1 MATVL
6 AKGEVEGRGF
16 IVKGG
21 GEKKKFIIEDSDEMS
36 PRELEEIKLAAW
48 SMSLR
53 CGQSNSS
60 GLSEE
65 KPAGGSQYRSG
76 RLGLRRIP
84 GHRYPGRREGARRL
98 ERSDNSD
105 PTAALLGGKAL
116 QPVLSG
122 RPINSEWLDFNS
134 LSRYID
140 RPPEAEEVKLTD
152 WGLSVTRYTDGR
164 SVMSISRPKRRR
176 QIGDRSPKLSSN
188 ALLLMPELMQE
199 NSGPMLIENLCQ
211 AFTER
216 FVNASDEEKERLQGT
231 IEVVVRDAITNLRA
245 KLIEAGLLKKLET
258 TFVYDLETG
267 KRYKAYRLLGVLS
280 SDNRDSANNQDNLLV
295 N

>member
-36 PRELEEIKLAAW
+36 PRELEEIKLAVW

-84 GHRYPGRREGARRL
+84 GHRYPGRWEDARRL

-164 SVMSISRPKRRR
+164 SVMSIPRPKWRGSIR
-176 QIGDRSPKLSSN
+176 DRSPKLSSN
-188 ALLLMPELMQE
+188 TLLLMQE
-199 NSGPMLIENLCQ
+199 NPYPMSIEDLCQ
-211 AFTER
+211 AFMER
-216 FVNASDEEKERLQGT
+216 FVKASDSEKERLWGT
-231 IEVVVRDAITNLRA
+231 VETAVKEAITNLTA
-245 KLIEAGLLKKLET
+245 KLKEAGLLKNLERT
-258 TFVYDLETG
+258 VIRDPETRG
-267 KRYKAYRLLGVLS
+267 EYSTYRLLGVLS

>member
-164 SVMSISRPKRRR
+164 SVMSISRPKWKR

-188 ALLLMPELMQE
+188 TLLLMQE
-199 NSGPMLIENLCQ
+199 NPYPMSIEDLCQ
-211 AFTER
+211 AFMER
-216 FVNASDEEKERLQGT
+216 FVKASDAEKECLWGT
-231 IEVVVRDAITNLRA
+231 VETVVKEAITNLTA
-245 KLIEAGLLKKLET
+245 KLKEASLLKNLERT
-258 TFVYDLETG
+258 IIRDPETRG
-267 KRYKAYRLLGVLS
+267 EYSTYRLLGVLN
-280 SDNRDSANNQDNLLV
+280 SDNHETANR
-295 N
+295 

>member
-6 AKGEVEGRGF
+6 AKGGIEGKGF
-16 IVKGG
+16 IVKRVA
-21 GEKKKFIIEDSDEMS
+21 GEKIFIIGDSGDMS
-36 PRELEEIKLAAW
+36 PEELKKIKLAAW

-53 CGQSNSS
+53 CGQPNSS
-60 GLSEE
+60 EPSEE

-84 GHRYPGRREGARRL
+84 GHRYPGRREGVHRL

-105 PTAALLGGKAL
+105 PTAALLGKKAL

-122 RPINSEWLDFNS
+122 RPINSEWLDFDG
-134 LSRYID
+134 LSRYMD
-140 RPPEAEEVKLTD
+140 RPSETEEARLTD

-164 SVMSISRPKRRR
+164 AAVSISRPKWKKRVRYE
-176 QIGDRSPKLSSN
+176 SPKLSSN
-188 ALLLMPELMQE
+188 ALLLMQE
-199 NSGPMLIENLCQ
+199 NPYPMSIEDLCQ
-211 AFTER
+211 AFMER
-216 FVNASDEEKERLQGT
+216 FVKASDSEKERLWGT
-231 IEVVVRDAITNLRA
+231 VETAVKEAITNLTA
-245 KLIEAGLLKKLET
+245 KLKEAGLLKNLERT
-258 TFVYDLETG
+258 VIRDPETRG
-267 KRYKAYRLLGVLS
+267 EYSTYRLLGVLS

>member
-1 MATVL
+1 MATVF

-36 PRELEEIKLAAW
+36 PRELEEIRLAAW

-84 GHRYPGRREGARRL
+84 GHRYPGRREGVRRL

-164 SVMSISRPKRRR
+164 SVMSISRPKWKR

-188 ALLLMPELMQE
+188 TLLLMQE
-199 NSGPMLIENLCQ
+199 NPYPMSIEDLCQ
-211 AFTER
+211 AFMER
-216 FVNASDEEKERLQGT
+216 FVKASDAEKECLWGT
-231 IEVVVRDAITNLRA
+231 VETVVKEAITNLTA
-245 KLIEAGLLKKLET
+245 KLKEAGLLKNLERT
-258 TFVYDLETG
+258 IIRDPETRG
-267 KRYKAYRLLGVLS
+267 EYSTYRLLGVLN
-280 SDNRDSANNQDNLLV
+280 SDNHETANR
-295 N
+295 

>member
-36 PRELEEIKLAAW
+36 PRELEKIRLAAW

-105 PTAALLGGKAL
+105 PTATLLGGKAL

-164 SVMSISRPKRRR
+164 SVMSISRPKWKR

-188 ALLLMPELMQE
+188 TLLLMQE
-199 NSGPMLIENLCQ
+199 NPYPMSIEDLCQ
-211 AFTER
+211 AFMER
-216 FVNASDEEKERLQGT
+216 FVKASDAEKECLWGT
-231 IEVVVRDAITNLRA
+231 VETVVKEAITNLTA
-245 KLIEAGLLKKLET
+245 KLKEAGLLKNLERT
-258 TFVYDLETG
+258 IIRDPET
-267 KRYKAYRLLGVLS
+267 REEYSTYRLLGVLN
-280 SDNRDSANNQDNLLV
+280 SDNREPANK
-295 N
+295 

>member
-105 PTAALLGGKAL
+105 PTAVLLGGKAL

-164 SVMSISRPKRRR
+164 SVMSISRPKWKR

-188 ALLLMPELMQE
+188 TLLLMQE
-199 NSGPMLIENLCQ
+199 NPYPMSIEDLCQ
-211 AFTER
+211 AFMER
-216 FVNASDEEKERLQGT
+216 FVKASDAEKECLWGT
-231 IEVVVRDAITNLRA
+231 VETVVKEAITNLTA
-245 KLIEAGLLKKLET
+245 KLKEAGLLKNLERT
-258 TFVYDLETG
+258 IIRDPETRG
-267 KRYKAYRLLGVLS
+267 EYSTYRLLGVLS
-280 SDNRDSANNQDNLLV
+280 SDNRDSVNDQDNLLV

>member
-1 MATVL
+1 MATVFVVDERL
-6 AKGEVEGRGF
+6 FVKDGEG
-16 IVKGG
+16 
-21 GEKKKFIIEDSDEMS
+21 MS
-36 PRELEEIKLAAW
+36 QERRERLKLAAW

-164 SVMSISRPKRRR
+164 SVMSISRPKWKR

-188 ALLLMPELMQE
+188 TLLLMQE
-199 NSGPMLIENLCQ
+199 NPYPMSIEDLCQ
-211 AFTER
+211 AFMER
-216 FVNASDEEKERLQGT
+216 FVKASDAEKECLWGT
-231 IEVVVRDAITNLRA
+231 VETVVKEAITNLTA
-245 KLIEAGLLKKLET
+245 KLKEAGLLKNLERT
-258 TFVYDLETG
+258 IIRDPETRG
-267 KRYKAYRLLGVLS
+267 EYSTYRLLGVLN
-280 SDNRDSANNQDNLLV
+280 SDNREPANNQDNLLV

>member
-65 KPAGGSQYRSG
+65 KPAGGSQYRAG
-76 RLGLRRIP
+76 RLGLRKIP
-84 GHRYPGRREGARRL
+84 GHRYPGRREGCYI
-98 ERSDNSD
+98 ERSDKSD
-105 PTAALLGGKAL
+105 PTAALLGEKAL
-116 QPVLSG
+116 QSVG
-122 RPINSEWLDFNS
+122 RPINSEWLDFDG
-134 LSRYID
+134 LSRYMD
-140 RPPEAEEVKLTD
+140 RPSETEEVKLTD
-152 WGLSVTRYTDGR
+152 WGLFVTRYTDGR
-164 SVMSISRPKRRR
+164 AAASISRPKRRR

-188 ALLLMPELMQE
+188 ALLLMQE
-199 NSGPMLIENLCQ
+199 NPYPMSIEDLCQ
-211 AFTER
+211 AFMER
-216 FVNASDEEKERLQGT
+216 FVKASDAEKERLWGT
-231 IEVVVRDAITNLRA
+231 VETVVKEAITNLTA
-245 KLIEAGLLKKLET
+245 KLKEAGLLKNLERT
-258 TFVYDLETG
+258 VIRDPETRG
-267 KRYKAYRLLGVLS
+267 EYSTYRLLGVLS
-280 SDNRDSANNQDNLLV
+280 SDNRDSVNDQDNLLV

>member
-21 GEKKKFIIEDSDEMS
+21 GEKKKFIIEDIDEMS

-164 SVMSISRPKRRR
+164 SVMSISRPKWKR

-188 ALLLMPELMQE
+188 TLLLMQE
-199 NSGPMLIENLCQ
+199 NPYPMSIEDLCQ
-211 AFTER
+211 AFMER
-216 FVNASDEEKERLQGT
+216 FVKASDAEKECLWGT
-231 IEVVVRDAITNLRA
+231 VETVVKEAITNLTA
-245 KLIEAGLLKKLET
+245 KLKEAGLLKNLERT
-258 TFVYDLETG
+258 IIRDPETRG
-267 KRYKAYRLLGVLS
+267 EYSTYRLLGVLN
-280 SDNRDSANNQDNLLV
+280 SDNHETANR
-295 N
+295 

>member
-164 SVMSISRPKRRR
+164 SVMSISRPKWKR

-188 ALLLMPELMQE
+188 TLLLMQE
-199 NSGPMLIENLCQ
+199 NPYPMSIEDLCQ
-211 AFTER
+211 AFMER
-216 FVNASDEEKERLQGT
+216 FVKASDAEKECLWGT
-231 IEVVVRDAITNLRA
+231 VETVVKEAITNLTA
-245 KLIEAGLLKKLET
+245 KLKEAGLLKNLERT
-258 TFVYDLETG
+258 IICDPET
-267 KRYKAYRLLGVLS
+267 REEYSTYRLLGVLN
-280 SDNRDSANNQDNLLV
+280 SDNREPANK
-295 N
+295 

>member
-60 GLSEE
+60 ELSEE
-65 KPAGGSQYRSG
+65 KPAGRSQYRSG

-84 GHRYPGRREGARRL
+84 GHRYPSGREGMHRI
-98 ERSDNSD
+98 ERSGSSD
-105 PTAALLGGKAL
+105 PTAALGERAL
-116 QPVLSG
+116 RPVLSG
-122 RPINSEWLDFNS
+122 RPINSEWLDFDG
-134 LSRYID
+134 LSRYMD
-140 RPPEAEEVKLTD
+140 RPPETEEVKLTD
-152 WGLSVTRYTDGR
+152 WGLFVTRHLDGR
-164 SVMSISRPKRRR
+164 AVMSIPRPKWRGSIR
-176 QIGDRSPKLSSN
+176 DRSPKLSSN
-188 ALLLMPELMQE
+188 TLLLMQE
-199 NSGPMLIENLCQ
+199 NPCPMSIEDLCQ
-211 AFTER
+211 AFMER
-216 FVNASDEEKERLQGT
+216 FVEASDSEKERLWGT
-231 IEVVVRDAITNLRA
+231 VETAVKEAITNLTA
-245 KLIEAGLLKKLET
+245 KLKEAGLLKNLERT
-258 TFVYDLETG
+258 VIRDPETRG
-267 KRYKAYRLLGVLS
+267 EYSTYRLLGVLN

>member
-84 GHRYPGRREGARRL
+84 GHRYPGRRESVRRF

-164 SVMSISRPKRRR
+164 SVMSISRPKWKR

-188 ALLLMPELMQE
+188 TLLLMQE
-199 NSGPMLIENLCQ
+199 NPYPMSIEDLCQ
-211 AFTER
+211 AFMER
-216 FVNASDEEKERLQGT
+216 FVKASDAEKERLWGT
-231 IEVVVRDAITNLRA
+231 AETVVKEAITNLTA
-245 KLIEAGLLKKLET
+245 KLKEAGLLKNLERT
-258 TFVYDLETG
+258 IICDPETRG
-267 KRYKAYRLLGVLS
+267 EYSTYRLLGVLS
-280 SDNRDSANNQDNLLV
+280 SDNREPANK
-295 N
+295 

>member
-164 SVMSISRPKRRR
+164 SVMSISRPKWRR

-188 ALLLMPELMQE
+188 TLLLMQE
-199 NSGPMLIENLCQ
+199 NPYPMSIEDLCQ
-211 AFTER
+211 AFMER
-216 FVNASDEEKERLQGT
+216 FVKSSDAEKERLWGT
-231 IEVVVRDAITNLRA
+231 AETVVKEAITNLTA
-245 KLIEAGLLKKLET
+245 KLKEAGLLKNLERT
-258 TFVYDLETG
+258 IICDPETRG
-267 KRYKAYRLLGVLS
+267 EYSTYRLLGVLS
-280 SDNRDSANNQDNLLV
+280 SDNREPANK
-295 N
+295 

>member
-53 CGQSNSS
+53 CGQPNSS

-65 KPAGGSQYRSG
+65 KPAGGSHYRSG
-76 RLGLRRIP
+76 RLGLKRIP
-84 GHRYPGRREGARRL
+84 GHRYPGRREGARRF

-105 PTAALLGGKAL
+105 PTAALLGEKAL
-116 QPVLSG
+116 QPVLCG

-164 SVMSISRPKRRR
+164 SVMSISRPKWRR

-188 ALLLMPELMQE
+188 TLLLMQE
-199 NSGPMLIENLCQ
+199 NPYPMSIEDLCQ
-211 AFTER
+211 AFMER
-216 FVNASDEEKERLQGT
+216 FVKSSDAEKERLWGT
-231 IEVVVRDAITNLRA
+231 TETVVKEAITNLTA
-245 KLIEAGLLKKLET
+245 KLKEAGLLKNLERT
-258 TFVYDLETG
+258 IICDPETRG
-267 KRYKAYRLLGVLS
+267 EYSTYRLLGVLS
-280 SDNRDSANNQDNLLV
+280 SDNRDPVNYQDNLLV

>member
-164 SVMSISRPKRRR
+164 SVMSISRPKWKR

-188 ALLLMPELMQE
+188 TLLLMQE
-199 NSGPMLIENLCQ
+199 NPYPMSIEDLCQ
-211 AFTER
+211 AFMER
-216 FVNASDEEKERLQGT
+216 FVKASDAEKECLWGT
-231 IEVVVRDAITNLRA
+231 VETVVKEAITNLTA
-245 KLIEAGLLKKLET
+245 KLKEAGLLKNLERT
-258 TFVYDLETG
+258 VIRDPETRG
-267 KRYKAYRLLGVLS
+267 EYSTYRLLGVLN
-280 SDNRDSANNQDNLLV
+280 SDNREPANNQDNLLV

>member
-84 GHRYPGRREGARRL
+84 GHRYPGRWEDARRL

-164 SVMSISRPKRRR
+164 SVMSISRPKWKR

-188 ALLLMPELMQE
+188 TLLLMQE
-199 NSGPMLIENLCQ
+199 NPYPMSIEDLCQ
-211 AFTER
+211 AFMER
-216 FVNASDEEKERLQGT
+216 FVKASDAEKECLWGT
-231 IEVVVRDAITNLRA
+231 VETAVKEAIANLTA
-245 KLIEAGLLKKLET
+245 KLKEAGLLKNLERT
-258 TFVYDLETG
+258 IIRDPETRG
-267 KRYKAYRLLGVLS
+267 EYSTYRLLGVLN

>member
-1 MATVL
+1 MATVF

-36 PRELEEIKLAAW
+36 PRELEEIRLAAW

-84 GHRYPGRREGARRL
+84 GHRYPGRREGVRRL

-164 SVMSISRPKRRR
+164 SVMSISRPKWKR

-188 ALLLMPELMQE
+188 TLLLMQE
-199 NSGPMLIENLCQ
+199 NPYPMSIEDLCQ
-211 AFTER
+211 ALDRKST
-216 FVNASDEEKERLQGT
+216 RL
-231 IEVVVRDAITNLRA
+231 N
-245 KLIEAGLLKKLET
+245 
-258 TFVYDLETG
+258 
-267 KRYKAYRLLGVLS
+267 S
-280 SDNRDSANNQDNLLV
+280 SHP
-295 N
+295 

>member
-60 GLSEE
+60 GLSKE
-65 KPAGGSQYRSG
+65 KPAGGSPYRSG

-105 PTAALLGGKAL
+105 PTAALLGEKAL
-116 QPVLSG
+116 QPVLCG

-164 SVMSISRPKRRR
+164 SVMSISRPKWRR

-188 ALLLMPELMQE
+188 TLLLMQE
-199 NSGPMLIENLCQ
+199 NPYPMSIEDLCQ
-211 AFTER
+211 AFMER
-216 FVNASDEEKERLQGT
+216 FVKSSDAEKERLWGT
-231 IEVVVRDAITNLRA
+231 AETVVKEAITNLTA
-245 KLIEAGLLKKLET
+245 KLKEAGLLKNLERT
-258 TFVYDLETG
+258 IICDPETRG
-267 KRYKAYRLLGVLS
+267 EYSTYRLLGVLN
-280 SDNRDSANNQDNLLV
+280 SDNREPANK
-295 N
+295 

>member
-1 MATVL
+1 MATVF

-164 SVMSISRPKRRR
+164 SVMSISRPKWKR

-188 ALLLMPELMQE
+188 TLLLMQE
-199 NSGPMLIENLCQ
+199 NPYPMSIEDLCQ
-211 AFTER
+211 AFMER
-216 FVNASDEEKERLQGT
+216 FVEASDAEKERLWGT
-231 IEVVVRDAITNLRA
+231 VETVVKEAITNLTA
-245 KLIEAGLLKKLET
+245 KLKEAGLLKNLERT
-258 TFVYDLETG
+258 VIRDPETRG
-267 KRYKAYRLLGVLS
+267 EYSTYRLLGVLS
-280 SDNRDSANNQDNLLV
+280 SDNREPANNQDNLLV

>member
-1 MATVL
+1 MATVF

-105 PTAALLGGKAL
+105 PTAALLGEKAL

-164 SVMSISRPKRRR
+164 SVMSISRPKWRR

-188 ALLLMPELMQE
+188 TLLLMQE
-199 NSGPMLIENLCQ
+199 NPYPMSIEDLCQ
-211 AFTER
+211 AFMER
-216 FVNASDEEKERLQGT
+216 FVKSSDAEKERLWGT
-231 IEVVVRDAITNLRA
+231 AETVVKEAITNLTA
-245 KLIEAGLLKKLET
+245 KLKEAGLLKNLERT
-258 TFVYDLETG
+258 IICDPETRG
-267 KRYKAYRLLGVLS
+267 EYSTYRLLGVLS
-280 SDNRDSANNQDNLLV
+280 SDNREPANK
-295 N
+295 